1 MAFNCRHS
9 VWLFNTEAVQMA
21 WIILILAGIFEIIW
35 AYSMKLS
42 EGFTKPIPTLITLV
56 FVALS
61 FMLLSYSMRVLPL
74 GTAYSIWSGIGAIG
88 SFVIGIIIL
97 GEQASLMRIMAAVMI
112 VGGLLIM
119 KFSS

>member
-74 GTAYSIWSGIGAIG
+74 GTAYSIWSGIGAVG